1 MKKLYNINILIFIMY
16 IYTYTNILIQTKQE
30 KNYLPLFNFLKR
42 EFLLF

>member
-1 MKKLYNINILIFIMY
+1 MKKLYNINILIFI
-16 IYTYTNILIQTKQE
+16 IYILIQTKQE